1 MVTCDENLANVIA
14 IVGFVLNLIQ
24 WVVPIILIVLGTVDL
39 VKAVIAGKEE
49 EIKNNQKTLVKRVIA
64 AVIIFLIPLI
74 VSVVTGLLG
83 TDEWK
88 TCWNA
93 HHNDGVSGLLG
104 SENDIN

>member
-1 MVTCDENLANVIA
+1 MVNCTEELAKVIA

-49 EIKNNQKTLVKRVIA
+49 EIKNNQKTLVKRIIA
-64 AVIIFLIPLI
+64 AIIIFLIPLI
-74 VSVVTGLLG
+74 VSVITGLLG

-88 TCWNA
+88 ECWNA
-93 HHNDGVSGLLG
+93 HHNDGIGSLLD
-104 SENDIN
+104 STNDQ

>member
-1 MVTCDENLANVIA
+1 MVQCTGDLAKVIA

-49 EIKNNQKTLVKRVIA
+49 EIKNNQKTLVKRIIA
-64 AVIIFLIPLI
+64 AIIIFLIPLI
-74 VSVVTGLLG
+74 VSVITGLLG

-88 TCWNA
+88 ECWNA
-93 HHNDGVSGLLG
+93 HHNDGVGGLLD
-104 SENDIN
+104 STNDQ